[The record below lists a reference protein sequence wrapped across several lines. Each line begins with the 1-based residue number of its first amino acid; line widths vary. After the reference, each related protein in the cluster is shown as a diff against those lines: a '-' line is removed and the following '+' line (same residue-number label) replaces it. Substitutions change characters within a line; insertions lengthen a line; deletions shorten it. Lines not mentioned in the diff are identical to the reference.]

1 MIFKKI
7 LPIITIILFF
17 NVISCGTNEKIE
29 EKSIDSIKTDNSDS
43 IRTLSEAIKNSPSNP
58 ELYFE
63 RGNLF
68 LESNQLINAKNDFD
82 KTINLMPEATL
93 AYIFR
98 AKVLFD
104 LEEIEKATSDYSK
117 AIDLTQ
123 NNWELFKFRAITYTH
138 AHNYEKAIK
147 DFSKA
152 LEIKLEE
159 FQNIE
164 NEKIQISDLYYLR
177 GNIYAS
183 LKNYDQ
189 ALIDF
194 QNALDFYSK
203 NIDAQN
209 SIKRIS
215 KVK

>member
-1 MIFKKI
+1 M
-7 LPIITIILFF
+7 
-17 NVISCGTNEKIE
+17 
-29 EKSIDSIKTDNSDS
+29 
-43 IRTLSEAIKNSPSNP
+43 
-58 ELYFE
+58 
-63 RGNLF
+63 
-68 LESNQLINAKNDFD
+68 
-82 KTINLMPEATL
+82 
-93 AYIFR
+93 
-98 AKVLFD
+98 
-104 LEEIEKATSDYSK
+104 
-117 AIDLTQ
+117 
-123 NNWELFKFRAITYTH
+123 
-138 AHNYEKAIK
+138 
-147 DFSKA
+147 
-152 LEIKLEE
+152 EIKLEE